1 MLTSNFVNLWDM
13 DIAPALRE
21 YALTNNA
28 DFEMC
33 CDFVSE
39 TFGVKMNEWI
49 IDGIYDICE
58 ECAV

>member
-1 MLTSNFVNLWDM
+1 M

-21 YALTNNA
+21 YVLTNNA